1 MNCIQVQLSMV
12 PTKEETN
19 PLPSQPCPT
28 RVSLVRPRF
37 GGLPPRGWLG
47 GGGVVSFFSFRCFSA
62 LLFPSA
68 VPPSR
73 PLPPRKTNTQQWGVS
88 TIATRCWFL
97 MS

>member
-37 GGLPPRGWLG
+37 GGLPPRGGLG
-47 GGGVVSFFSFRCFSA
+47 GWGWFRFFRFVVFLPFC
-62 LLFPSA
+62 
-68 VPPSR
+68 SR
-73 PLPPRKTNTQQWGVS
+73 PPFRPPGLYHQGKLTRSNGESVQLRQGVG
-88 TIATRCWFL
+88 F
-97 MS
+97 